1 MGRISVKENKNEYQ
15 LVRDTLKMSRD
26 AVEEATN
33 GLISANR
40 LEKIE
45 NGSTAPRPED
55 VVLMADVYNEP
66 RLCNYYCVNEC
77 AIGKS
82 HVPAVGNIH
91 ELPQI
96 AMQLLSNLNALN
108 KDKERL
114 IDITADGQIT
124 AEELADFKTFRSHLD
139 DMSMAI
145 EALKIWADKEID
157 YD

>member
-1 MGRISVKENKNEYQ
+1 MFVNITNKYYFIKKVLLQRSAMGRISVKENKNEYQ

-96 AMQLLSNLNALN
+96 AMC
-108 KDKERL
+108 KWYY
-114 IDITADGQIT
+114 
-124 AEELADFKTFRSHLD
+124 KTIIFRQ
-139 DMSMAI
+139 
-145 EALKIWADKEID
+145 
-157 YD
+157 